1 MTRRLHPPT
10 AWAPGLLA
18 GALALA
24 AVAPASAQVWGM
36 RGPSLWD
43 YTGVLLPFAA
53 IPPRIPN
60 AWITP
65 DYVFDYQVPQVVYL
79 PVAVPATPQQPAFE
93 PVQVAS
99 IPLLRGR
106 APADVRVKAG
116 TVVTWRNGDNQED
129 TLVIAPSAAS
139 GTGGGGTSQRWRVA
153 AQGSFSLAFHQ
164 PGSYDYITHFVGTRL
179 EEPDNR
185 ARIIV
190 TE

>member
-1 MTRRLHPPT
+1 MTRRLYPHT

-24 AVAPASAQVWGM
+24 TISPAAAQAWGM

-43 YTGVLLPFAA
+43 YTGALLPFAA
-53 IPPRIPN
+53 IPPRIPDT
-60 AWITP
+60 WITP
-65 DYVFDYQVPQVVYL
+65 DYVFDYQVPQVVYV
-79 PVAVPATPQQPAFE
+79 PVAVPVAPRQPAFE
-93 PVQVAS
+93 PVQVAT
-99 IPLLRGR
+99 IPLLRGT
-106 APADVRVKAG
+106 APADARVKAG
-116 TVVTWRNGDNQED
+116 TVVTWRNGSNQED
-129 TLVIAPSAAS
+129 TLVIAPPTSP
-139 GTGGGGTSQRWRVA
+139 GTGGGDTSQRWRVP

-164 PGSYDYITHFVGTRL
+164 PGSYDYYRW